1 MRPFV
6 HLHVHSEYSLLDG
19 LAKVDALAKRAAEL
33 GMPAIA
39 LTDHGVLFG
48 VIEFYEKCRAAGVK
62 PIIGCEIYLA
72 PNSMRSR
79 AGREDQTTYHL
90 VLLARN
96 NQGYQNLLRIATA
109 AQLEGFY
116 YRPRIDKEYLAAH
129 AQGLIALSACGSG
142 EIPRL
147 IQDGLHERAREAA
160 AWYRDLFG
168 PDGFYLELQY
178 HEGIPEFSGINR
190 ALVDI
195 GRELGI
201 PLVATNDVHYVHAHD
216 AYAQEVLLCL
226 QTNGVMTDPDH
237 MKMGDNSFYL
247 KDGDEMAALFP
258 EWPDAL
264 DNTLRIAEVCD
275 VTLEFGRYHLPPFDV
290 PEGFTPQTYLAKLVE
305 EGLAER
311 YPGMPPHVRARME
324 YELQVIHDMG
334 FDTYFLIVW
343 DLVRYARSRDIWWN
357 VRGSAAGSIVAYG
370 LGLTYV
376 DPLAQELIFERFLNP
391 GRVNMPD
398 VDLDFPDDRRDE
410 MIQYAIDKYGADQV
424 AQIITFGTLGAKAS
438 IRGAGRVL
446 DLPLTEV
453 DRVAKL
459 IPGPKITIDD
469 SLEAVPE
476 LKALY
481 EDENAPY
488 FKTLIDTARALEGV
502 AAHASTHAAGVVIA
516 DKPLVEY
523 VALHR
528 PTKGEGGV
536 VTQYEMESLEKIGL
550 LKVDF
555 LGLATLTVM
564 RRACDLIRQNHGVDL
579 NLLNIPLDDPD
590 IYKLLS
596 SGHVTGLFQVESEG
610 MRKVL
615 RGLQPQRYEDVMAVV
630 ALYRPGPM
638 DFIRDFTERRH
649 GRVAIEYVHPKL
661 EPILKK
667 TYGIIVYQEQIIRI
681 LTDIAGYTASAADNV
696 RRAVGKKKKEVL
708 LAEREKFVRGA
719 MRHGGVSEDIANQIF
734 DQIEKFASYGF
745 NQAHAADYAYITCQ
759 TAYLKAKYPLEYMTA
774 LLCVER
780 GNTEKISLIAA
791 ETRRLG
797 IEILPPDVNH
807 SACDFLIENGK
818 IRFGLGAIK
827 GIGDGPI
834 NAIVAAREAGG
845 PFTSLGDFVKRV
857 DLRLVNRKGLECL
870 IKVGALDR
878 FGERRHLLEAIE
890 TLMAVSQ
897 KEWAAREVGQMSM
910 FDLVDDAAVQGV
922 SILDTVKKPRAAT
935 QKERIAWERE
945 LTGTF
950 FTEHPLQTV
959 VNQIEGLEITPTTAI
974 TEELAGQHV
983 TIVGSVALMRT
994 INTRKGEEMAFVR
1007 MDDLHGSIE
1016 LVVFP
1021 KVYRTTKDLWTTDRI
1036 LLVRGKVDIR
1046 DQKPK
1051 LICDWATEELS
1062 IPRVASG
1069 PGAEYEDINDFAPDA
1084 GDGSWDVLPFSD
1096 EPLPETDAEVPPPP
1110 PELLTPLEAPA
1121 QPVPRQ
1127 SSSSR
1132 RVLINLQLGGDI
1144 EAEKQRLNEI
1154 YRLFQKY
1161 PGQDRFCVRVWRG
1174 GGGWELDFPNATTAC
1189 CDALLQ
1195 ELRHL
1200 VPPDALDVQSA

>member
-62 PIIGCEIYLA
+62 PIIGCEIYLS
-72 PNSMRSR
+72 PNSMHSR
-79 AGREDQTTYHL
+79 AGREDQGAYHL
-90 VLLARN
+90 VLLARDN
-96 NQGYQNLLRIATA
+96 RGYQNLLKIATA

-116 YRPRIDKEYLAAH
+116 YRPRIDKEYLAGH
-129 AQGLIALSACGSG
+129 AEGLIALSACGSG

-147 IQDGLHERAREAA
+147 VKAGLMEDAKRAA
-160 AWYRDLFG
+160 AWYRDVFG

-178 HEGIPEFSGINR
+178 HEGIPEFAAVNR
-190 ALVDI
+190 DLVEI
-195 GRELGI
+195 ARQLQI
-201 PLVATNDVHYVHAHD
+201 PLVATNDVHYVHPHD

-226 QTNGVMTDPDH
+226 QTNGLMTDPDH
-237 MKMGDNSFYL
+237 MSMGDDSFYL

-258 EWPDAL
+258 DWPEAL
-264 DNTLRIAEVCD
+264 DNTLSIAEACNVSI
-275 VTLEFGRYHLPPFDV
+275 EFGHYHLPLFDV
-290 PEGFTPQTYLAKLVE
+290 PEGFTPQTYLAKLVQ

-311 YPGMPPHVRARME
+311 YPSLPPHVRERME
-324 YELQVIHDMG
+324 YELRVIHDMG

-343 DLVRYARSRDIWWN
+343 DLVRHARSRDIWWN
-357 VRGSAAGSIVAYG
+357 VRGSGAGSIVAYG

-376 DPLAQELIFERFLNP
+376 DPLEQGLIFERFLNP
-391 GRVNMPD
+391 GRVSMPD

-446 DLPLTEV
+446 GLPLTEV

-459 IPGPKITIDD
+459 IPGPKITIDE
-469 SLEAVPE
+469 SLEVVPE

-536 VTQYEMESLEKIGL
+536 VTQYEMETLERIGL

-579 NLLNIPLDDPD
+579 NLRNIPLDDPD

-638 DFIRDFTERRH
+638 EFINDFIERRH

-681 LTDIAGYTASAADNV
+681 LTDMAGYTASEADNV
-696 RRAVGKKKKEVL
+696 RRAVSKKKKDVL

-719 MRHGGVSEDIANQIF
+719 MRHGGVGEEIANQIF

-780 GNTEKISLIAA
+780 GKTEKISLIAA

-797 IEILPPDVNH
+797 IELLPPDVNY
-807 SACDFLIENGK
+807 SVCDFVIENGK

-827 GIGDGPI
+827 GIGDGPV

-845 PFTSLGDFVKRV
+845 PFADLGDFVKRV

-870 IKVGALDR
+870 IKAGALDR
-878 FGERRHLLEAIE
+878 FGERNHLLHAVE
-890 TLMAVSQ
+890 TMMAVSQ
-897 KEWAAREVGQMSM
+897 KEWAARDVGQMSM
-910 FDLVDDAAVQGV
+910 FDLMGGASMGGTF
-922 SILDTVKKPRAAT
+922 ILDTVPKPRPAT

-945 LTGTF
+945 LTGTL

-959 VNQIEGLEITPTTAI
+959 MAQLEGLEVTPTTAI

-983 TIVGSVALMRT
+983 TIVGSVVLLRV
-994 INTRKGEEMAFVR
+994 INTRKGEEMAFVQ
-1007 MDDLHGSIE
+1007 MDDLHASIE
-1016 LVVFP
+1016 VVVFP

-1051 LICDWATEELS
+1051 LICDWATEELTV
-1062 IPRVASG
+1062 PRVADDATPNFAGINEYPSDPEEEYWG
-1069 PGAEYEDINDFAPDA
+1069 STPWPGEPP
-1084 GDGSWDVLPFSD
+1084 VSD
-1096 EPLPETDAEVPPPP
+1096 EPPQPPPP
-1110 PELLTPLEAPA
+1110 AA
-1121 QPVPRQ
+1121 QPPSDVEAGRAN
-1127 SSSSR
+1127 SAR
-1132 RVLINLQLGGDI
+1132 RILVTLRLTDDL
-1144 EAEKQRLNEI
+1144 ETEKHRLTEI

-1161 PGQDRFCVRVWRG
+1161 PGQDRFCVHVWRG
-1174 GGGWELDFPNATTAC
+1174 SGGWELDFPNSTTAC
-1189 CDALLQ
+1189 CDALLE
-1195 ELRHL
+1195 ELRGL
-1200 VPPDALDVQSA
+1200 VPPDALRVE

>member
-39 LTDHGVLFG
+39 LTDHGTLFG
-48 VIEFYEKCRAAGVK
+48 VIEFYEKCHAAGVK
-62 PIIGCEIYLA
+62 PIIGCEMYLS
-72 PNSMRSR
+72 PNSMHSR
-79 AGREDQTTYHL
+79 AGREDQGTYHL

-96 NQGYQNLLRIATA
+96 NQGYQNLLKIATA

-116 YRPRIDKEYLAAH
+116 YRPRVDKEFLARH
-129 AQGLIALSACGSG
+129 AEGLIALSACGSG

-147 IQDGLHERAREAA
+147 IQERQLDQAREAA
-160 AWYRDLFG
+160 VWYRDVFG

-178 HEGIPEFSGINR
+178 HEGLPQFADINR

-195 GRELGI
+195 ARELNI
-201 PLVATNDVHYVHAHD
+201 PLVATNDVHYIHARD

-226 QTNGVMTDPDH
+226 QTNAVMSDPDH
-237 MKMGDNSFYL
+237 MNMGDNSFYV

-258 EWPDAL
+258 DWPEAL
-264 DNTLRIAEVCD
+264 ENTLRIAEACN
-275 VTLEFGRYHLPPFDV
+275 VTIEFGHYHLPPFDV

-311 YPGMPPHVRARME
+311 YPGVPPHVRERME
-324 YELQVIHDMG
+324 YELRVIHEMG

-376 DPLAQELIFERFLNP
+376 DPLAQDLIFERFLNP
-391 GRVNMPD
+391 GRVSMPD
-398 VDLDFPDDRRDE
+398 VDLDFPDNRRDE
-410 MIQYAIDKYGADQV
+410 MIRYAIEKYGADQV

-459 IPGPKITIDD
+459 IPPGSKVTIDA
-469 SLEAVPE
+469 SLETVPE

-502 AAHASTHAAGVVIA
+502 ASHASTHAAGVVIA

-536 VTQYEMESLEKIGL
+536 VTQYEMEALERIGL

-564 RRACDLIRQNHGVDL
+564 RRACDLIRQNHGVEL
-579 NLLNIPLDDPD
+579 NLRNIPLDDPA
-590 IYKLLS
+590 IYELLS

-615 RGLQPQRYEDVMAVV
+615 RRLQPQRYEDVMAVV

-638 DFIRDFTERRH
+638 DFIGDFIERRH

-661 EPILKK
+661 EPILRK
-667 TYGIIVYQEQIIRI
+667 TYGVIVYQEQIIRI
-681 LTDIAGYTASAADNV
+681 LTDIAGYTASEADNV

-708 LAEREKFVRGA
+708 LAEREKFIRGA
-719 MRHGGVSEDIANQIF
+719 MSHGGVSEEVANQIF

-797 IEILPPDVNH
+797 IELLPPDVNH
-807 SACDFLIENGK
+807 SVCDFVIENGK
-818 IRFGLGAIK
+818 IRFGMGVIK

-845 PFTSLGDFVKRV
+845 PFADLGDFVKRV

-870 IKVGALDR
+870 IKAGALDC
-878 FGERRHLLEAIE
+878 FGERKHLLDAIE
-890 TLMAVSQ
+890 TMMAVSQ

-910 FDLVDDAAVQGV
+910 FDLMGGASMAGV
-922 SILDTVKKPRAAT
+922 SILDTVRRPRPAT
-935 QKERIAWERE
+935 QRERIAWERE

-950 FTEHPLQTV
+950 FTEHPLETV
-959 VNQIEGLEITPTTAI
+959 MSQIEGLEVTPTTAI
-974 TEELAGQHV
+974 TEDLAGQHV
-983 TIVGSVALMRT
+983 TIVGTVALMRT
-994 INTRKGEEMAFVR
+994 VNTHKGDEMAFVQ

-1016 LVVFP
+1016 VVVFP

-1036 LLVRGKVDIR
+1036 LLMRGKVDLR

-1051 LICDWATEELS
+1051 LICNWATEELS
-1062 IPRVASG
+1062 VPRIANG
-1069 PGAEYEDINDFAPDA
+1069 GGRDPAGINGYMPEDEDTWDPPPFTDEPPDA
-1084 GDGSWDVLPFSD
+1084 A
-1096 EPLPETDAEVPPPP
+1096 EPAP
-1110 PELLTPLEAPA
+1110 PA
-1121 QPVPRQ
+1121 QEPRRAGPA
-1127 SSSSR
+1127 R
-1132 RVLINLQLGGDI
+1132 RILVTLRLTADT
-1144 EAEKQRLNEI
+1144 ETEKHRLTEI
-1154 YRLFQKY
+1154 YRLFRKY
-1161 PGQDRFCVRVWRG
+1161 PGEDHFCVQVWRG
-1174 GGGWELDFPNATTAC
+1174 GGGWELDFPNMTTSC
-1189 CDALLQ
+1189 CDALLD
-1195 ELRHL
+1195 ELRGL
-1200 VPPDALDVQSA
+1200 VPPDALYVE

>member
-6 HLHVHSEYSLLDG
+6 HLHVHSQYSLLDG
-19 LAKVDALAKRAAEL
+19 LAQPEALAKRAAEL

-39 LTDHGVLFG
+39 LTDHGALYG
-48 VIEFYEKCRAAGVK
+48 VIEFYEKCQEAGVK
-62 PIIGCEIYLA
+62 PIIGCEMYLA
-72 PNSMRSR
+72 PNSMQSR
-79 AGREDQTTYHL
+79 AGRDDQHTYHL
-90 VLLARN
+90 VLLARD
-96 NQGYQNLLRIATA
+96 NQGYQNLLKIATA
-109 AQLEGFY
+109 AQLEGYY

-129 AQGLIALSACGSG
+129 AEGLIALSACGSG

-147 IQDGLHERAREAA
+147 IKEGMLDSAREAA
-160 AWYRDLFG
+160 AWYRDVFG

-178 HEGIPEFSGINR
+178 HEGMPELTDINR
-190 ALVDI
+190 AMVDI
-195 GRELGI
+195 ARELGI
-201 PLVATNDVHYVHAHD
+201 PLVATNDVHYVHARD

-226 QTNGVMTDPDH
+226 QTNAVMTDPDH
-237 MKMGDNSFYL
+237 MSMGDNSFYL

-258 EWPDAL
+258 ELPEAL
-264 DNTLRIAEVCD
+264 DNTLRIAEACNVRI
-275 VTLEFGRYHLPPFDV
+275 EFGHYHLPPFEV

-311 YPGMPPHVRARME
+311 YPDMPPHVRERMQ

-459 IPGPKITIDD
+459 IPPGPKVTIGA

-536 VTQYEMESLEKIGL
+536 VTQYEMEALEKIGL

-555 LGLATLTVM
+555 LGLATLTIM
-564 RRACDLIRQNHGVDL
+564 RRACDLIRQNHGVELDL
-579 NLLNIPLDDPD
+579 RNIPLDDPA
-590 IYKLLS
+590 IYELLS

-615 RGLQPQRYEDVMAVV
+615 RGLQPRRYEDVMAVV

-638 DFIRDFTERRH
+638 DFIPDFTERRH
-649 GRVAIEYVHPKL
+649 GRVPIEYIHPKL
-661 EPILKK
+661 EPILRK
-667 TYGIIVYQEQIIRI
+667 TYGVIVYQEQIIRI
-681 LTDIAGYTASAADNV
+681 LTDIAGYTASQADNV

-719 MRHGGVSEDIANQIF
+719 VEHGGVSEDIANQIF

-780 GNTEKISLIAA
+780 GNTEKIAIIAA

-797 IEILPPDVNH
+797 IEILPPDVNY
-807 SACDFLIENGK
+807 SECDFLIEDGK

-834 NAIVAAREAGG
+834 NAIVAARKSGG
-845 PFTSLGDFVKRV
+845 PFANLNDFVKRV

-890 TLMAVSQ
+890 TMMSVSQ

-910 FDLVDDAAVQGV
+910 FDLVDDGALSGV
-922 SILDTVKKPRAAT
+922 AILDTVGKPRPAT

-945 LTGTF
+945 LTGTI
-950 FTEHPLQTV
+950 FTEHPLQTML
-959 VNQIEGLEITPTTAI
+959 NQLEGLEVTPSTAV
-974 TEELAGQHV
+974 TAELVGQHV
-983 TIVGSVALMRT
+983 TLLGSVALVRT
-994 INTRKGEEMAFVR
+994 TNTRKGEDMAFVQL
-1007 MDDLHGSIE
+1007 DDLYGSIE

-1021 KVYRTTKDLWTTDRI
+1021 KVYRTTKDLWTPDRI
-1036 LLVRGKVDIR
+1036 LLVRGKVDLR

-1062 IPRVASG
+1062 VPRVAHD
-1069 PGAEYEDINDFAPDA
+1069 AAPDYA
-1084 GDGSWDVLPFSD
+1084 DANGFVSDGDNSYWDAPFPD
-1096 EPLPETDAEVPPPP
+1096 EPPPVSEEPAPPPP
-1110 PELLTPLEAPA
+1110 PAPMPAPEPAPA
-1121 QPVPRQ
+1121 PQPMGGAP
-1127 SSSSR
+1127 SR
-1132 RVLINLQLGGDI
+1132 RILVTLRIGGDL
-1144 EAEKQRLNEI
+1144 EAEKRRLNEL
-1154 YRLFQKY
+1154 YRLFLKY
-1161 PGQDRFCVRVWRG
+1161 PGQDRFCVRLQRG
-1174 GGGWELDFPNATTAC
+1174 TGGWELDFPNATTAC
-1189 CDALLQ
+1189 CEALLQ
-1195 ELRHL
+1195 ELRQL
-1200 VPPDALDVQSA
+1200 IPPDALIVQSD

>member
-19 LAKVDALAKRAAEL
+19 LAKADALAKRAAEL
-33 GMPAIA
+33 GMPALAI
-39 LTDHGVLFG
+39 TDHGTLFG
-48 VIEFYEKCRAAGVK
+48 VIEFYEKCHAAGVK

-72 PNSMRSR
+72 PNSMHSR
-79 AGREDQTTYHL
+79 AGRDDQATYHL

-96 NQGYQNLLRIATA
+96 NQGYQNLLKIATA

-116 YRPRIDKEYLAAH
+116 YKPRVDKAYLAAH
-129 AQGLIALSACGSG
+129 AEGLIALSACGSG

-147 IQDGLHERAREAA
+147 LQEHQTDLAMEAA
-160 AWYRDLFG
+160 AWYRNVFG

-178 HEGIPEFSGINR
+178 HEGNPQLADINR
-190 ALVDI
+190 ALVDMA
-195 GRELGI
+195 RALQI
-201 PLVATNDVHYVHAHD
+201 PLVATNDVHYVHAHE

-226 QTNGVMTDPDH
+226 QTNGVMTDPEH
-237 MKMGDNSFYL
+237 MNMGDNSFYL

-258 EWPDAL
+258 DWPDAL
-264 DNTLRIAEVCD
+264 DNTLRIAEACN
-275 VTLEFGRYHLPPFDV
+275 VTIEFGNYHLPPFQV
-290 PEGFTPQTYLAKLVE
+290 PEGFTPQTYLAQRVE

-311 YPGMPPHVRARME
+311 YPGMPPHVRERMA
-324 YELQVIHDMG
+324 YELRVIHKMG

-410 MIQYAIDKYGADQV
+410 MIQYAIDKYGAEQV

-438 IRGAGRVL
+438 IRGAGRAL

-459 IPGPKITIDD
+459 IPPGPKVTIDG
-469 SLEAVPE
+469 SLETVPE

-536 VTQYEMESLEKIGL
+536 VTQYAMEALDKIGL

-555 LGLATLTVM
+555 LGLATLTAM

-579 NLLNIPLDDPD
+579 NLRNIPLDDPA
-590 IYKLLS
+590 IYELLS

-638 DFIRDFTERRH
+638 EFIGDFIERRH

-661 EPILKK
+661 EPILRK
-667 TYGIIVYQEQIIRI
+667 TYGVIVYQEQIIRI
-681 LTDIAGYTASAADNV
+681 LTDIAGYTASEADNV

-719 MRHGGVSEDIANQIF
+719 KEHGGVSKDVANQIF

-780 GNTEKISLIAA
+780 GNSEKISLIAA

-797 IEILPPDVNH
+797 IELLPPDVNH
-807 SACDFLIENGK
+807 SACDFVIEGGS

-834 NAIVAAREAGG
+834 NAIVSARQEGG
-845 PFTSLGDFVKRV
+845 PFANLGDFVKRV
-857 DLRLVNRKGLECL
+857 DLRQVNRKGLECL
-870 IKVGALDR
+870 IKAGALDC
-878 FGERRHLLEAIE
+878 FGERKHLLEAIE
-890 TLMAVSQ
+890 TMMAVNQ
-897 KEWAAREVGQMSM
+897 KEWAAREVGQLSM
-910 FDLVDDAAVQGV
+910 FDLMGSASMAGV
-922 SILDTVKKPRAAT
+922 SILDIVKKPRPAT

-959 VNQIEGLEITPTTAI
+959 MNQIEGVEITPTTTI
-974 TEELAGQHV
+974 TEDLAGQHV

-994 INTRKGEEMAFVR
+994 INTRKGEEMAFVQ

-1051 LICDWATEELS
+1051 LICDWATEELT
-1062 IPRVASG
+1062 IPRATNG
-1069 PGAEYEDINDFAPDA
+1069 DATEYVDANGFAA
-1084 GDGSWDVLPFSD
+1084 DV
-1096 EPLPETDAEVPPPP
+1096 AEVPWDEP
-1110 PELLTPLEAPA
+1110 PEAYEPPSPPEPE
-1121 QPVPRQ
+1121 PPRVDLA
-1127 SSSSR
+1127 R
-1132 RVLINLQLGGDI
+1132 RIRVTLRLSGDT
-1144 EAEKQRLNEI
+1144 EAEKHRLTEI
-1154 YRLFQKY
+1154 YRLFRKY
-1161 PGQDRFCVRVWRG
+1161 PGQDRFSVHVWRG
-1174 GGGWELDFPNATTAC
+1174 SDGWELDFPNTTTSC

-1195 ELRHL
+1195 ELRQL
-1200 VPPDALDVQSA
+1200 VSPDALDIEWA

>member
-19 LAKVDALAKRAAEL
+19 LAKVDVLAKRAAEL

-39 LTDHGVLFG
+39 LTDHGTLYG
-48 VIEFYEKCRAAGVK
+48 VIEFYQKCQAAGIK
-62 PIIGCEIYLA
+62 PIIGCEMYLS
-72 PNSMRSR
+72 PNSMHSR
-79 AGREDQTTYHL
+79 AGREDQSTYHL

-96 NQGYQNLLRIATA
+96 NQGYQNLLKIATA
-109 AQLEGFY
+109 AQLQGYY

-129 AQGLIALSACGSG
+129 AEGLIALSACGSG

-147 IQDGLHERAREAA
+147 IKDGLIESAKEAA

-178 HEGIPEFSGINR
+178 HEGIPEFGDINR
-190 ALVDI
+190 VLVDI
-195 GRELGI
+195 ARELNI
-201 PLVATNDVHYVHAHD
+201 PLVATNDVHYVHAGD
-216 AYAQEVLLCL
+216 AYAQEVLLCM
-226 QTNGVMTDPDH
+226 QTNAVMTDPDH
-237 MKMGDNSFYL
+237 MSMGDNSFYL

-258 EWPDAL
+258 DWPEAL
-264 DNTLRIAEVCD
+264 DNTLRIAEACNVEI
-275 VTLEFGRYHLPPFDV
+275 EFNRYHLPPFEV
-290 PEGFTPQTYLAKLVE
+290 PDGYTPQTYLAKLVE

-311 YPGMPPHVRARME
+311 YPGMPPHVRERME
-324 YELQVIHDMG
+324 YELRVIHDMG

-343 DLVRYARSRDIWWN
+343 DLVRYAQSRDIWWN

-376 DPLAQELIFERFLNP
+376 DPLAQDLIFERFLNP

-410 MIQYAIDKYGADQV
+410 MIRYAIEKYGADQV

-459 IPGPKITIDD
+459 IPQGPGVTIAG

-516 DKPLVEY
+516 DRPLVEY

-536 VTQYEMESLEKIGL
+536 VTQYEMEALEKIGL

-555 LGLATLTVM
+555 LGLATLTIM
-564 RRACDLIRQNHGVDL
+564 RRACDLIRQNHGAEL
-579 NLLNIPLDDPD
+579 NLRNIPLDDPA
-590 IYKLLS
+590 IYELLS

-638 DFIRDFTERRH
+638 EFIGDFIERRH

-667 TYGIIVYQEQIIRI
+667 TYGVIVYQEQIIRI
-681 LTDIAGYTASAADNV
+681 LTDIAGYTAAEADNV

-708 LAEREKFVRGA
+708 LAEREKFIRGA
-719 MRHGGVSEDIANQIF
+719 TSHGGVSEDVANQIF

-797 IEILPPDVNH
+797 IELLPPDVNH
-807 SACDFLIENGK
+807 SDCDFVIENGK
-818 IRFGLGAIK
+818 IRFGMGAIK

-834 NAIVAAREAGG
+834 NAIVAARQAGG
-845 PFTSLGDFVKRV
+845 PFTNLGDFVKRV
-857 DLRLVNRKGLECL
+857 DLRQVNRKGLECL

-878 FGERRHLLEAIE
+878 FGERKHLLEAIDMM
-890 TLMAVSQ
+890 MAVSQ
-897 KEWAAREVGQMSM
+897 KEWTAREIGQMSM
-910 FDLVDDAAVQGV
+910 FDLVDEAAMPGV
-922 SILDTVKKPRAAT
+922 SILDTVKKPRPAT

-945 LTGTF
+945 LTGTL

-959 VNQIEGLEITPTTAI
+959 MNQLDGLEITPSTAI
-974 TEELAGQHV
+974 TEELVGQHV
-983 TIVGSVALMRT
+983 TILGTVALMRT
-994 INTRKGEEMAFVR
+994 ISTRKGEEMAFVQ

-1036 LLVRGKVDIR
+1036 LLVRGKVDMR

-1051 LICDWATEELS
+1051 LICDWATQELS
-1062 IPRVASG
+1062 VPRAAN
-1069 PGAEYEDINDFAPDA
+1069 GAATDLADINGYMPEAEEDSWGAP
-1084 GDGSWDVLPFSD
+1084 PFLD
-1096 EPLPETDAEVPPPP
+1096 EPPAEADAPAAPPVSEPP
-1110 PELLTPLEAPA
+1110 PEPQRPTGEP
-1121 QPVPRQ
+1121 PR
-1127 SSSSR
+1127 R
-1132 RVLINLQLGGDI
+1132 ILVTLRLGGDI
-1144 EAEKQRLNEI
+1144 ESEKRRLHEI
-1154 YRLFQKY
+1154 YRLFRKY

-1195 ELRHL
+1195 ELQSL
-1200 VPPDALDVQSA
+1200 VPPDALDVQPTQA